1 MLYNK
6 EQVQEIIPHRG
17 DMLLIDGIETIDE
30 ETRKIIGF
38 KQLTGEEFWVA
49 GHFPQEAVMPG
60 VLICE
65 TIAQTG
71 AVYLLSQPDNK
82 GKIAYFARM
91 DKVRFRR
98 KVVPGDRLRLEVDID
113 GNMRMGVGRGKGK
126 AYVGDE
132 LVCDLEMTFAV
143 GEAE

>member
-1 MLYNK
+1 
-6 EQVQEIIPHRG
+6 
-17 DMLLIDGIETIDE
+17 
-30 ETRKIIGF
+30 
-38 KQLTGEEFWVA
+38 
-49 GHFPQEAVMPG
+49 MPG